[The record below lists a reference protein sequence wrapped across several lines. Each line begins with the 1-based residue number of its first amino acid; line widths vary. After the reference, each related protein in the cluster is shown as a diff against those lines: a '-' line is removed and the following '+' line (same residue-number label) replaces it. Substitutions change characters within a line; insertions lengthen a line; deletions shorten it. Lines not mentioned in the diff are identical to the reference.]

1 MKYALV
7 GNPNC
12 GKTSLFN
19 TLTGSRAKVA
29 NLPGVTVDPI
39 MARLRTNRGVDSAV
53 DLIDLPGTY
62 SLHPKA
68 PDEAVTRDALFDPQ
82 HTYRPDGL
90 IVVMDAA
97 NLKRNLYLTLQVLDL
112 GLPSVVVVNE
122 TAPTSWSKDAL
133 ETALGC
139 PVLPVHALNGK
150 GTKALKHVLSS
161 GSMVPRS
168 SDSAMDSAKGW
179 RSRVNLT
186 ALEAALPDVSPS
198 GIDLLVTADDTPD
211 WLDAAS
217 KITLAAIRADTGCGT
232 CD

>member
-39 MARLRTNRGVDSAV
+39 MARLRAHQAGDRAV

-68 PDEAVTRDALFDPQ
+68 PDEAVTRDALFDPH

-97 NLKRNLYLTLQVLDL
+97 NLKRNLYLTLQVLD
-112 GLPSVVVVNE
+112 P
-122 TAPTSWSKDAL
+122 
-133 ETALGC
+133 
-139 PVLPVHALNGK
+139 
-150 GTKALKHVLSS
+150 
-161 GSMVPRS
+161 M
-168 SDSAMDSAKGW
+168 
-179 RSRVNLT
+179 
-186 ALEAALPDVSPS
+186 
-198 GIDLLVTADDTPD
+198 
-211 WLDAAS
+211 
-217 KITLAAIRADTGCGT
+217 
-232 CD
+232 